1 MWPDSD
7 GQSCGQAR
15 PPCRGAVRD
24 YGREEMIRQQR
35 LSERVHRLA
44 QLCCPGPDAT
54 VSTRTAAPLGTKP
67 GPPNRSRS
75 PPLPG
80 VGQRPPR
87 ALQAA
92 THQLPQPSVDPAVLP
107 AQSLAISDRALAAGR
122 AAPQAIEGYA
132 ELLSICSTYL
142 DLLAQQYA
150 QRTQPHVP
158 RPNSLSQAGSRLQD
172 LAVDLVAQVE
182 LACRCHDEEHDTT
195 HAIRLQQDLGHMYCA
210 RALVRQ
216 LVAPTLGPPTRAD
229 SPLPG
234 DAAPPAP
241 GSPDSSTIACPKAEA
256 MPVSPPRPTSPARLH
271 GPDPAGHATPSPCS
285 SGRSPTLSPYAA
297 CRRAGM
303 GTHRIAVYREP
314 GASPPHSPSSS
325 LGSS

>member
-1 MWPDSD
+1 
-7 GQSCGQAR
+7 
-15 PPCRGAVRD
+15 
-24 YGREEMIRQQR
+24 MIRQQR

-44 QLCCPGPDAT
+44 QLCCPSPDAT
-54 VSTRTAAPLGTKP
+54 VSTRTAAPLGTEP
-67 GPPNRSRS
+67 GPPHRSRS
-75 PPLPG
+75 PTQGL
-80 VGQRPPR
+80 GQRPPR

-92 THQLPQPSVDPAVLP
+92 THQLPQPSVDPVLP
-107 AQSLAISDRALAAGR
+107 AQSLAISDRALATGPAV
-122 AAPQAIEGYA
+122 PQAIEGYA
-132 ELLSICSTYL
+132 KLLSICSTYL

-150 QRTQPHVP
+150 QRTQPTVP
-158 RPNSLSQAGSRLQD
+158 RTNSLSQAGSRHQD

-182 LACRCHDEEHDTT
+182 LACRCYDEEHDTT
-195 HAIRLQQDLGHMYCA
+195 HAVRLQQDLGHMYCA
-210 RALVRQ
+210 RAVVRQ
-216 LVAPTLGPPTRAD
+216 LEPPTLGNPTRAD
-229 SPLPG
+229 SPFPV

-241 GSPDSSTIACPKAEA
+241 CSPDSSTIARQKAEA

-314 GASPPHSPSSS
+314 GVSPPYSPSSS
-325 LGSS
+325 LGSR